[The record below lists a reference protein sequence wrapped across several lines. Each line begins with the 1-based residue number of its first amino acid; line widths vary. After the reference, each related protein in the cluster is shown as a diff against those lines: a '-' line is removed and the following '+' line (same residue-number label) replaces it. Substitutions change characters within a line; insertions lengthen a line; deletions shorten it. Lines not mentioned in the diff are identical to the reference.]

1 MQTYYEFGYVH
12 ALEKLGMVE
21 KQSAPKA
28 VQVLQGLVGKGARQ
42 GRQVAR
48 AFEGGAARQKVPG
61 GMGAAPEIDLAGKGS
76 LTQALKSGKKAPG
89 MQVPMS
95 GHSYA
100 APEQVANM
108 PSGAEAFGMPGV
120 KGTRIGKLEGPM
132 MSQQGL
138 GPATSGGAPKG
149 KTKAPVVESSR
160 TPEAKSAP
168 AAATGGAAA
177 AAPASQGLLSK
188 YKWPLIGGAGLAG
201 LGGYA
206 YLKNRDP
213 MPGYPVQGY

>member
-1 MQTYYEFGYVH
+1 MQTYYAIGYVH
-12 ALEKLGMVE
+12 ALEKLGMVD
-21 KQSAPKA
+21 KTSAPAA
-28 VQVLQGLVGKGARQ
+28 VQKVMGLVSKGGRQ

-48 AFEGGAARQKVPG
+48 AFEGGAAHQKVPG
-61 GMGAAPEIDLAGKGS
+61 GMGAAPEIDLMGQGS
-76 LTQALKSGKKAPG
+76 LTQALKAGKKAPG
-89 MQVPMS
+89 KQVPMS

-149 KTKAPVVESSR
+149 KTTKAPPVVESSK
-160 TPEAKSAP
+160 TPEAKAPP
-168 AAATGGAAA
+168 AAAAGGGEA
-177 AAPASQGLLSK
+177 ASQGLLSK
-188 YKWPLIGGAGLAG
+188 YKWPLLGGAGLAG

-213 MPGYPVQGY
+213 TPGYPVQGY